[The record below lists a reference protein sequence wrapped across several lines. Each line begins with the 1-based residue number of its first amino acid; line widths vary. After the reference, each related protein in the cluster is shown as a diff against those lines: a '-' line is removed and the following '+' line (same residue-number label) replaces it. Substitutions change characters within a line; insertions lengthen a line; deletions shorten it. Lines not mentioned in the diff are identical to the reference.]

1 VTIDKELFADT
12 LPTYLTR
19 FVGRDRE
26 IAAVLSMLH
35 PGRLVTL
42 CGVGGGGKTRLAI
55 EVAKRHRAHSRTIE
69 DYEVYWVPLAAVADP
84 TEVPTAVADGI
95 GLTGPFGA
103 RPLAP
108 VLRTLSDRQAL
119 LVLDNCEQ
127 VAAACGDLVAS
138 LLAACPTVTVLAT
151 SRIPLQIPVEEVF
164 AIPPMGGAALPSD
177 PLSSDATALFL
188 DRATSVA
195 GAYALTD
202 HNAET
207 LGEICDVLYGLPLA
221 IELAASW
228 IPVLSPL
235 DLLEHLRQANTV
247 LASDTA
253 VVEER
258 HRSLSMIL
266 DSSWGWLSPRER
278 TVLSALAIFVGGF
291 TREAAEAVAE
301 ADLAVLATLTTRS
314 MIHRL
319 PDAQGG
325 SRYQVHEL
333 VRQYA
338 LSQVDD
344 DRPIRARHFA
354 YFLEPVDSLET
365 SWETQLEPLWSHPI
379 RPDLANVSAAMMW
392 ALDQGDAEKALR
404 MAVGLNRFWIFSV
417 PQAAV
422 RLACLEAALN
432 LPWSPSSVTSIRARA
447 RAYWTAG
454 ILKCRADP
462 VAAQGLLR
470 QGVILFQKI
479 GDRAG
484 VANCLRTH
492 GAASLLI
499 GDSERGRR
507 EIAESLALCQAC
519 GDALGVAWC
528 YELLGIAAFVR
539 GEYTEASSYLFE
551 SATQFERLDAPLGA
565 CHALVDLGLTLR
577 LEGKLSDAL
586 NAYRKALRY
595 QRDYRFTTESAD
607 TLDGIAAIAAA
618 LNRLDLAAKLSGA
631 AAAWRETYQ
640 QEQWF
645 PMPNDFQKS
654 AASVRHRLGD
664 RAWFE
669 AYEAGKK
676 LSSERVMRLA
686 VEAVSDVEEELQR
699 RSSGLTAREIDVLHL
714 VADGLSNAEIA
725 ERLVLSQRTVHA
737 HLRSIFDKLGVTSRT
752 AAAHAV
758 ASLFSSQ

>member
-1 VTIDKELFADT
+1 
-12 LPTYLTR
+12 
-19 FVGRDRE
+19 
-26 IAAVLSMLH
+26 
-35 PGRLVTL
+35 
-42 CGVGGGGKTRLAI
+42 
-55 EVAKRHRAHSRTIE
+55 
-69 DYEVYWVPLAAVADP
+69 
-84 TEVPTAVADGI
+84 
-95 GLTGPFGA
+95 
-103 RPLAP
+103 
-108 VLRTLSDRQAL
+108 LRTLRDRQAL

-127 VAAACGDLVAS
+127 VVAACGELVAS

-177 PLSSDATALFL
+177 PLSNDATALFL

-207 LGEICDVLYGLPLA
+207 LGEICDVLHGLPLA

-235 DLLEHLRQANTV
+235 DLLEHLRQASTV

-379 RPDLANVSAAMMW
+379 RPDLANVSAAMM
-392 ALDQGDAEKALR
+392 
-404 MAVGLNRFWIFSV
+404 
-417 PQAAV
+417 
-422 RLACLEAALN
+422 
-432 LPWSPSSVTSIRARA
+432 
-447 RAYWTAG
+447 
-454 ILKCRADP
+454 
-462 VAAQGLLR
+462 
-470 QGVILFQKI
+470 
-479 GDRAG
+479 
-484 VANCLRTH
+484 
-492 GAASLLI
+492 
-499 GDSERGRR
+499 
-507 EIAESLALCQAC
+507 
-519 GDALGVAWC
+519 
-528 YELLGIAAFVR
+528 
-539 GEYTEASSYLFE
+539 
-551 SATQFERLDAPLGA
+551 
-565 CHALVDLGLTLR
+565 
-577 LEGKLSDAL
+577 
-586 NAYRKALRY
+586 
-595 QRDYRFTTESAD
+595 
-607 TLDGIAAIAAA
+607 
-618 LNRLDLAAKLSGA
+618 
-631 AAAWRETYQ
+631 
-640 QEQWF
+640 
-645 PMPNDFQKS
+645 
-654 AASVRHRLGD
+654 
-664 RAWFE
+664 
-669 AYEAGKK
+669 
-676 LSSERVMRLA
+676 
-686 VEAVSDVEEELQR
+686 
-699 RSSGLTAREIDVLHL
+699 
-714 VADGLSNAEIA
+714 
-725 ERLVLSQRTVHA
+725 
-737 HLRSIFDKLGVTSRT
+737 
-752 AAAHAV
+752 
-758 ASLFSSQ
+758 